1 MERAKLLIVVS
12 LVVASAGCSG
22 IFGTDSASEPTVEE
36 PKPESAGDQTATSGE
51 AEPTATYEPT
61 LPTGDLLLSLREV
74 PPPLNKSGE
83 RLRLRE
89 DLSEEGLAAYRERG
103 IELFHVRTFS
113 HSDAEDE
120 TPSIVVS
127 TVIVYESSSD
137 ADRQLDTTL
146 SNLSANGATVSQT
159 EVAGDITVRTAQ
171 FENDVGLHTVGYYYQ
186 SENLVFYVLAA
197 DEEEYRGEFARERF
211 LDMYSA
217 YRNFR

>member
-1 MERAKLLIVVS
+1 MGRAKLLIVVS
-12 LVVASAGCSG
+12 LVVASAGCAG
-22 IFGTDSASEPTVEE
+22 IFGTDSASEPTLEE
-36 PKPESAGDQTATSGE
+36 PTPESAETQTATSDEGE
-51 AEPTATYEPT
+51 PSATYEPT

-74 PPPLNKSGE
+74 PSPLNKSGE
-83 RLRLRE
+83 RLHLRE
-89 DLSEEGLAAYRERG
+89 DLSEEELATYRERG
-103 IELFHVRTFS
+103 IERFHERTFS

-127 TVIVYESSSD
+127 TAIVYESSSD

-146 SNLSANGATVSQT
+146 SNLSTNGATVSQT

-197 DEEEYRGEFARERF
+197 DEDEDRTEFTQERF
-211 LDMYSA
+211 LDMYAA
-217 YRNFR
+217 YRSLR